1 MSICAKSIRKAW
13 MSFYDGVLGEI
24 RLSAMIKPIADSKRM
39 PLLEFVGCEPLL
51 GGSKKFSVIL
61 RIFA

>member
-1 MSICAKSIRKAW
+1 MLKAFVKHW

-24 RLSAMIKPIADSKRM
+24 RYSAKIKPIANSRRM

-51 GGSKKFSVIL
+51 GGSKKFGVIL

>member
-1 MSICAKSIRKAW
+1 
-13 MSFYDGVLGEI
+13 MSFYDGVLGVV
-24 RLSAMIKPIADSKRM
+24 RLSAKIKPISDNKRM

-51 GGSKKFSVIL
+51 GGSKKFSVIR

>member
-1 MSICAKSIRKAW
+1 

-24 RLSAMIKPIADSKRM
+24 RLSAKIKPIADSKRM

-51 GGSKKFSVIL
+51 GGSRNSV
-61 RIFA
+61 

>member
-13 MSFYDGVLGEI
+13 MSFYDGVI
-24 RLSAMIKPIADSKRM
+24 VWDRHSAKIKPIADSKRM

-51 GGSKKFSVIL
+51 GGSKKFGVIL

>member
-1 MSICAKSIRKAW
+1 MLKAFVRLW
-13 MSFYDGVLGEI
+13 MSFYDGVLGVI
-24 RLSAMIKPIADSKRM
+24 RLSAKIKPISDNKRM

-51 GGSKKFSVIL
+51 GGSKKFGVIL

>member
-13 MSFYDGVLGEI
+13 MPLCDGVLGEI
-24 RLSAMIKPIADSKRM
+24 RLSAMIKPIADSIKVS
-39 PLLEFVGCEPLL
+39 LLEFVGCEPLL
-51 GGSKKFSVIL
+51 GGSKKFGVIL